1 MRLKSALHQWLVR
14 RIAIDRR
21 ALVAFRVALGLCLLI
36 DIALRYPDI
45 VAFYTDSGALPRS
58 TLTELYPVLGD
69 VSPLA
74 VSGAAWLPLVALGL
88 TALAGLALV
97 VGYRPRLS
105 AGIAFVLLVAI
116 QLRNPVVLNAG
127 DTLFR
132 RLLFWSLLLP
142 LGWGWE
148 DELPESATQ
157 VATAGTAGIL
167 LQVLAVYVTNGVM
180 KLRGTYWHRGTAVRY
195 VLQLDHL
202 TVRAGDVVAG
212 WDLALVLGNWLW
224 LALLIGSPLLLI
236 WTGRYRTGLVAA
248 FVIAHACM
256 ALSFQL
262 GVFPLVS
269 VLGLVL
275 FFPPSFWDTLV
286 DRWPAA
292 IEALRPQWPESATGS
307 PQVWC
312 PSATYSI
319 AVLGIV
325 AIVVLN
331 AIAVGFVAA
340 PTGTP
345 DRIEDRSWNMFV
357 PDPPLETWWYAAP
370 ATLES
375 GNRVDALTGEPVN
388 LSRPPEVSDRVP
400 NQRWKKLF
408 ETARHEPSL
417 RRSLATYLC
426 SRWNQSHSDDI
437 ERMDLLLLTE
447 PTNLNGPESVD
458 REHLGSYQCA
468 SG

>member
-1 MRLKSALHQWLVR
+1 MRPEFPLRQWLVH

-21 ALVAFRVALGLCLLI
+21 ALAAFRAGLGLCLI
-36 DIALRYPDI
+36 VDIVLRWSDI

-58 TLTELYPVLGD
+58 TLAELYPVLGD

-74 VSGAAWLPLVALGL
+74 FSGTVWLPLVALGL

-105 AGIAFVLLVAI
+105 AGVAFVLLVSI

-142 LGWGWE
+142 LGCGWE
-148 DELPESATQ
+148 NGSPESAPTR

-167 LQVLAVYVTNGVM
+167 LQVLAVYVTNGLM

-195 VLQLDHL
+195 VFQLDHL
-202 TVRAGDVVAG
+202 TVRLGDVVAG

-224 LALLIGSPLLLI
+224 LALLAGSPLLLI
-236 WTGRYRTGLVAA
+236 WTGWYRTGLVAA
-248 FVIAHACM
+248 FVTAHVCM
-256 ALSFQL
+256 AFSFLL

-269 VLGLVL
+269 ILGLVL
-275 FFPPSFWDTLV
+275 FLPTPFWDALA

-292 IEALRPQWPESATGS
+292 IEALRPRGPDSATG
-307 PQVWC
+307 
-312 PSATYSI
+312 PSQLWFPTTTASL
-319 AVLGIV
+319 AALGIV

-345 DRIEDRSWNMFV
+345 DRIEDRSWNMFA
-357 PDPPLETWWYAAP
+357 PDPPQETWWYAAP

-375 GNRVDALTGEPVN
+375 GNRVDALTGEPVT
-388 LSRPPEVSDRVP
+388 LSRPPEVSDRFP
-400 NQRWKKLF
+400 NQRWKKFLG
-408 ETARHEPSL
+408 TARHEPSL

-426 SRWNQSHSDDI
+426 SRWNQRHDDAM
-437 ERMDLLLLTE
+437 ERVELIVLTE
-447 PTNLNGPESVD
+447 STNLNGSESVSQE
-458 REHLGSYQCA
+458 RLGSYQCA
-468 SG
+468 

>member
-1 MRLKSALHQWLVR
+1 MRHKFALHQWLVR
-14 RIAIDRR
+14 RLAIDRR
-21 ALVAFRVALGLCLLI
+21 ALAAFRVALGLCLLV
-36 DIALRYPDI
+36 DSALRYPDV
-45 VAFYTDSGALPRS
+45 VAFYTDSGVLPRS
-58 TLTELYPVLGD
+58 TLAELYPVLGD

-74 VSGAAWLPLVALGL
+74 VSGATWLPLVALGL
-88 TALAGLALV
+88 TALAGVALM

-142 LGWGWE
+142 LGCGWE
-148 DELPESATQ
+148 DEVPESATR
-157 VATAGTAGIL
+157 VASAGTAGIL
-167 LQVLAVYVTNGVM
+167 LQVLAVYVTNSLM
-180 KLRGTYWHRGTAVRY
+180 KFRGTYWHQGTAVRY
-195 VLQLDHL
+195 VFQLDHL
-202 TVRAGDVVAG
+202 TVRAGDVAAG
-212 WDLALVLGNWLW
+212 WDPILVLGCWLW
-224 LALLIGSPLLLI
+224 LALLVGSPLLLI

-248 FVIAHACM
+248 FVTAHICM

-262 GVFPLVS
+262 GVFPLVAI
-269 VLGLVL
+269 LGLVL
-275 FFPPSFWDTLV
+275 FFPPSFWDALA
-286 DRWPAA
+286 DRWPAG
-292 IEALRPQWPESATGS
+292 IKALRPRWPMSPTGP
-307 PQVWC
+307 PQARF
-312 PSATYSI
+312 PTTAHSL

-325 AIVVLN
+325 AIVGLN

-345 DRIEDRSWNMFV
+345 DRIEDRSWNMFA

-375 GNRVDALTGEPVN
+375 GNRIDALTGEPVN

-400 NQRWKKLF
+400 SQRWKKLF

-426 SRWNQSHSDDI
+426 SRWNQSHDEAI

-447 PTNLNGPESVD
+447 PTNLNGPESVN

-468 SG
+468 

>member
-1 MRLKSALHQWLVR
+1 MRLEFAPRQWLVR
-14 RIAIDRR
+14 RFAIDRR
-21 ALVAFRVALGLCLLI
+21 ALAAFRVSLGLCLLV
-36 DIALRYPDI
+36 DIALRWSDT

-58 TLTELYPVLGD
+58 TLTDLYPVLGD

-74 VSGAAWLPLVALGL
+74 VSGAVWLPLAAFGL
-88 TALAGLALV
+88 TAFAGLALV

-105 AGIAFVLLVAI
+105 AGVAFVLLVSI

-142 LGWGWE
+142 LGCGWE
-148 DELPESATQ
+148 NGTPESASTR

-167 LQVLAVYVTNGVM
+167 LQVLAVYVTNGLM
-180 KLRGTYWHRGTAVRY
+180 KLRGTYWHQGTAVRY
-195 VLQLDHL
+195 VFQLDHL

-212 WDLALVLGNWLW
+212 WDPVLVLGNWLW
-224 LALLIGSPLLLI
+224 LALLVGSPLLLV

-248 FVIAHACM
+248 FITAHTCM
-256 ALSFQL
+256 ALSFRL

-269 VLGLVL
+269 ILGLVL
-275 FFPPSFWDTLV
+275 FLPPTFWDAFA
-286 DRWPAA
+286 DRRPAA
-292 IEALRPQWPESATGS
+292 IEALRPQWPESAIGRSRVGFPT
-307 PQVWC
+307 V
-312 PSATYSI
+312 TYSL
-319 AVLGIV
+319 ATLGIV

-345 DRIEDRSWNMFV
+345 DRVSDRSWNMFA
-357 PDPPLETWWYAAP
+357 PEPALETWWYAAP

-375 GNRVDALTGEPVN
+375 GDRVDALTGRPVN
-388 LSRPPEVSDRVP
+388 LSRPSEVSDRFP
-400 NQRWKKLF
+400 NQRWKKFLG
-408 ETARHEPSL
+408 TARHEPGL

-426 SRWNQSHSDDI
+426 SQWNQSHDDDL
-437 ERMDLLLLTE
+437 ERVDLILLTE
-447 PTNLNGPESVD
+447 STNLNGTESVD
-458 REHLGSYQCA
+458 RERLGSYQCA
-468 SG
+468 